1 MAYIRLKEH
10 RTRGDIVIQGAG
22 ETVYSINEK
31 PVEIPARIAALY
43 LGDEQMIVEFIDSDK
58 KDIKSM
64 PENRLV
70 SIREHLGLD
79 EGADVLNVL
88 YPKKA
93 RPLLRRKLRRLLRLS
108 LKQLLRLLHRKRKH
122 LLLRKQQQPKKNL
135 LRKQPLRRKW
145 NDGRWSSG

>member
-10 RTRGDIVIQGAG
+10 RTRGDIVIQGVG

-58 KDIKSM
+58 KDIKGM

-93 RPLLRRKLRRLLRLS
+93 KATVKKKVEEVVETVTETVVETVTPEK
-108 LKQLLRLLHRKRKH
+108 KTPA
-122 LLLRKQQQPKKNL
+122 PKKTTTT
-135 LRKQPLRRKW
+135 KKEPAKKTTTKKEVE
-145 NDGRWSSG
+145 

>member
-22 ETVYSINEK
+22 ETVYSINEI

-93 RPLLRRKLRRLLRLS
+93 KTTVKKKVEEVVETVVETVTPEKETPA
-108 LKQLLRLLHRKRKH
+108 
-122 LLLRKQQQPKKNL
+122 PKKTTT
-135 LRKQPLRRKW
+135 KKEPAKKTTTKKEVE
-145 NDGRWSSG
+145 